1 MATGNYFGLMQT
13 TGIKNLKNDLSR
25 YIRAAEAG
33 EIVQVTDR
41 GRVIAEI
48 SPPRAPLGQTEPER
62 QWALLIA
69 KGLVTPAKI
78 RQGTPMPPTEPIM
91 SFEELMRDLDESRA
105 DR

>member
-1 MATGNYFGLMQT
+1 MQT
-13 TGIKNLKNDLSR
+13 VGIKVLKNDLSR

-41 GRVIAEI
+41 GRVVAEI
-48 SPPRAPLGQTEPER
+48 SRPRAPEGQTEAER
-62 QWALLIA
+62 QMALMIA
-69 KGLVTPAKI
+69 EGIVTPA
-78 RQGTPMPPTEPIM
+78 RVHFSTPLPPTEPIM